1 MNIDLSKL
9 LTERRNANSANID
22 ILTTEEM
29 LTVINQEDQQ
39 VAHAI
44 TPYLPQIAQVVDK
57 VAAALQAGG
66 RLIYIGAGTSGRLGI
81 LDASEC
87 PPTFG
92 TRPEQVVGI
101 IAGGHKAIL
110 SAVENVEDNK
120 AQGAMDLQNL
130 NFSSRDVLV
139 GPAGQR
145 THAVRHR
152 RDGVC
157 PQPERFCQP
166 SSAVTRTAKW
176 PSWRTSPLRR
186 SWVRKW

>member
-1 MNIDLSKL
+1 MSIDLSKL

-22 ILTTEEM
+22 TLSTLEM

-39 VAHAI
+39 VAQAI
-44 TPYLPQIAQVVDK
+44 TPYLPQIAEVVDK

-101 IAGGHKAIL
+101 MRRTIKRF
-110 SAVENVEDNK
+110 SAPWK
-120 AQGAMDLQNL
+120 TWKTTKRRG
-130 NFSSRDVLV
+130 RWIC
-139 GPAGQR
+139 R
-145 THAVRHR
+145 T
-152 RDGVC
+152 
-157 PQPERFCQP
+157 
-166 SSAVTRTAKW
+166 
-176 PSWRTSPLRR
+176 
-186 SWVRKW
+186 

>member
-1 MNIDLSKL
+1 MSIDLSKL

-22 ILTTEEM
+22 TLSTLEM

-39 VAHAI
+39 VAQAI
-44 TPYLPQIAQVVDK
+44 TPYLPQIAEVVDK

-101 IAGGHKAIL
+101 MPADIKRF
-110 SAVENVEDNK
+110 SAPWK
-120 AQGAMDLQNL
+120 TWKTTKRRG
-130 NFSSRDVLV
+130 RWIC
-139 GPAGQR
+139 R
-145 THAVRHR
+145 T
-152 RDGVC
+152 
-157 PQPERFCQP
+157 
-166 SSAVTRTAKW
+166 
-176 PSWRTSPLRR
+176 
-186 SWVRKW
+186 